1 MSRFANDPFAY
12 IFRRFANVSS
22 HFTYVSYVVSPTFK
36 VTSVT
41 SYFSSTVNGLNPGV
55 VLRRTVV
62 GNGD

>member
-12 IFRRFANVSS
+12 ILRRFANVSS

-55 VLRRTVV
+55 VLRRTLV